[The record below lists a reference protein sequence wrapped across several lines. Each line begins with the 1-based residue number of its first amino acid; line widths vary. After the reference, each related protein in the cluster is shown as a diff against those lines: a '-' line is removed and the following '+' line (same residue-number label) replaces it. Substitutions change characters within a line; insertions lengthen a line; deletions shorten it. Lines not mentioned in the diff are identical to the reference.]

1 MSKSDY
7 AFLQG
12 LEDEDVYL
20 LDRVSE
26 WIEHSEERYKTNF
39 SAFLDDRQSELVRRL
54 CASKRF
60 ERYLLWGGYEDAE
73 RNMLC
78 VYPPYEEVTHE
89 DFPMKALNFSYRQ
102 EDRLTHRDI
111 LGALMSLG
119 IKRDSVGDI
128 LVGDGRSFAFLRD
141 AAAQTALM
149 SIEKIGRV
157 GVKVTE
163 GFDPSAVKSP
173 KTVEKSGFAAS
184 LRADCV
190 LSIALG
196 LSREKCA
203 RLIKTTGIA
212 VDHLTRYS
220 PDTKLSEGCRFSV
233 RGYGKFLF
241 KSIDGVSK
249 KDRIHITIC
258 KFV

>member
-7 AFLQG
+7 AFLPG

-20 LDRVSE
+20 LDRVSD
-26 WIEHSEERYKTNF
+26 WMVSSEQRYKTSF
-39 SAFLDDRQSELVRRL
+39 SAFLDERQSELCRRL
-54 CASKRF
+54 CASKKF
-60 ERYLLWGGYEDAE
+60 ERAILWGGYEGAE
-73 RNMLC
+73 RCMLC
-78 VYPPYEEVTHE
+78 VYPPFEEITHE
-89 DFPMKALNFSYRQ
+89 DFPMKALAFSYRAQ
-102 EDRLTHRDI
+102 DRLSHRDI

-128 LVGDGRSFAFLRD
+128 LVGEGKSFAFLRD

-149 SIEKIGRV
+149 NVEKIGRT
-157 GVKVTE
+157 GVRVTE
-163 GFDPSAVKSP
+163 GFDPSCVREP
-173 KTVEKSGFAAS
+173 TTVEVTGFAAS

-203 RLIKTTGIA
+203 KLIKSTGIA

-220 PDTKLSEGCRFSV
+220 PDTKLEEGCRFSV

-241 KSIDGVSK
+241 KSVDGVSK
-249 KDRIHITIC
+249 KDRIHITVC